1 MNSNKDKARA
11 WSNYW
16 LKDFLTTFVDDE
28 QLYYSEKIEQHWH
41 NVFSKLKD
49 SQHIVD
55 LAAGNGALFSLA
67 KNNLKN
73 KNLTIKMTAIDLA
86 DISNSSFYQSH
97 PDIQLISN
105 TDINSIPLND
115 ASIDLCVSQFGFEY
129 SDVEKTCEEISR
141 ILKPNGKFSAVL
153 HNASSSVSLHSES
166 AIQQINLCHNS
177 KLTDTSVKL
186 LRRLQKLKK
195 SHRDIATDPKA
206 KELRDRFNAMAKRLS
221 EYGDKLPDS
230 AHINYFLNELGNLF
244 SNRAKDLNLDQ
255 KLIIIKQLEIDS
267 KNYHS
272 RMLSMLE
279 ASNSQEQIEELKQ
292 TLQTNKFNGITVD
305 KLTDQTHEYAWVL
318 SATKEP

>member
-55 LAAGNGALFSLA
+55 LAAGNGALFSLV

-129 SDVEKTCEEISR
+129 SDVEKT
-141 ILKPNGKFSAVL
+141 
-153 HNASSSVSLHSES
+153 
-166 AIQQINLCHNS
+166 
-177 KLTDTSVKL
+177 
-186 LRRLQKLKK
+186 
-195 SHRDIATDPKA
+195 
-206 KELRDRFNAMAKRLS
+206 
-221 EYGDKLPDS
+221 
-230 AHINYFLNELGNLF
+230 
-244 SNRAKDLNLDQ
+244 
-255 KLIIIKQLEIDS
+255 
-267 KNYHS
+267 
-272 RMLSMLE
+272 
-279 ASNSQEQIEELKQ
+279 
-292 TLQTNKFNGITVD
+292 
-305 KLTDQTHEYAWVL
+305 
-318 SATKEP
+318 